1 MSIASGLGW
10 HKPHPHRSETMR
22 IRPNIEIL
30 HRKNASGKRHKV
42 KGYNGRTYGNRFLIA
57 KGQYTRYF
65 LHRYADSFEAFATSR
80 PIRHP
85 QPDTASVSQ
94 TLGGPL
100 QMGLPTRRK
109 KSRHDTSRGV
119 SRLLSVCFSSDRT
132 VSIRRTGCATLPC
145 ILESSV
151 DRVCAV
157 RLPLL

>member
-42 KGYNGRTYGNRFLIA
+42 KGYNSRTYASLSRKDNIPVIFCIDMQIRLKSLRQA
-57 KGQYTRYF
+57 DRYGIPNPIQRRSHKPSAARCRWVCRHEERKAGTTHPGVCRACF
-65 LHRYADSFEAFATSR
+65 RYVFR
-80 PIRHP
+80 PIGRSLSEE
-85 QPDTASVSQ
+85 PDA
-94 TLGGPL
+94 
-100 QMGLPTRRK
+100 
-109 KSRHDTSRGV
+109 H
-119 SRLLSVCFSSDRT
+119 
-132 VSIRRTGCATLPC
+132 TLPC

-151 DRVCAV
+151 DRVCAA

>member
-42 KGYNGRTYGNRFLIA
+42 KGYNSRTYGNRFLIA

-65 LHRYADSFEAFATSR
+65 LHRYADSFEVFATSR
-80 PIRHP
+80 PIRYP

-109 KSRHDTSRGV
+109 KSRHDTPRVCRACFRYVFRPIGRS
-119 SRLLSVCFSSDRT
+119 LSEEPD
-132 VSIRRTGCATLPC
+132 AHTLPC

-151 DRVCAV
+151 DRVCAA